1 MLTTVFF
8 DLDGTLTDS
17 CGGIFAGVAHAM
29 TALGRPTRADEV
41 SRAWIGPPLY
51 DCFRAIYGLGDA
63 EAREGVRLYR
73 EYYSREGLFVN
84 EVYDGVREMLARLQG
99 AGLRLLLATGKPHEY
114 ARRIVDH
121 FALNTAITVVYGAEF
136 DGTRGDKAELL
147 SYALTCEGLSP
158 AECAMVGDRRYDIEG
173 ARTVGLAPVGALWGY
188 GSRDELLAAGCPAVA
203 LAKTPA
209 AVADYLLAL

>member
-29 TALGRPTRADEV
+29 TALGHPTKACDV

-51 DCFRAIYGLGDA
+51 DCFRSIYGFDDA
-63 EAREGVRLYR
+63 TAREGVRLYR
-73 EYYSREGLFVN
+73 EYYGREGLFVN
-84 EVYDGVREMLARLQG
+84 EVYGGVVEMLDRLQA
-99 AGLRLLLATGKPHEY
+99 AGLRLCLATGKPHEY
-114 ARRIVDH
+114 ARRIVAH
-121 FALNTAITVVYGAEF
+121 FGLDAALAAVYGAEF

-147 SYALTCEGLSP
+147 AYALEREGLSP

-173 ARTVGLAPVGALWGY
+173 ALAVGLTPVGALWGY
-188 GSRDELLAAGCPAVA
+188 GSREELLTAGCPAAA

-209 AVADYLLAL
+209 EVADYLLP

>member
-29 TALGRPTRADEV
+29 TALGRPTVAGEV

-51 DCFRAIYGLGDA
+51 DCFRSIYGLDDA
-63 EAREGVRLYR
+63 TAREGVRLYR

-84 EVYDGVREMLARLQG
+84 EVYDGVGRMLSHLQA

-121 FALNTAITVVYGAEF
+121 FGLNTAITGVYGAEF

-147 SYALTCEGLSP
+147 SYALAAEGLSP

-173 ARTVGLAPVGALWGY
+173 ALAVGVTPVGALWGY
-188 GSRDELLAAGCPAVA
+188 GSREELIAAGCPEAA
-203 LAKTPA
+203 LAATPA
-209 AVADYLLAL
+209 AVCDYLLK